1 MYILFGLLTYRD
13 FKGGEGH
20 PFFNIVLSYLW
31 PLIAFL
37 TPFGLLFYAIYKWIN
52 RKNHKTW
59 FKETQKS
66 LASGR
71 N

>member
-31 PLIAFL
+31 PLIAVL
-37 TPFGLLFYAIYKWIN
+37 TPFGLLFYAIYKLIN
-52 RKNHKTW
+52 RKNHK
-59 FKETQKS
+59 
-66 LASGR
+66 
-71 N
+71 